1 MCTIF
6 VRLYTNFNNWFE
18 ACMLYLVLLA
28 HSGNVRQM
36 LQNPEMM
43 QEVMNSPIMQ
53 SLTSNPEIMRSI
65 MMSNPEMQQLMEVKY

>member
-1 MCTIF
+1 
-6 VRLYTNFNNWFE
+6 
-18 ACMLYLVLLA
+18 
-28 HSGNVRQM
+28 M

-65 MMSNPEMQQLMEVKY
+65 MMSNPEMQQLMEVKYWKDLSS

>member
-6 VRLYTNFNNWFE
+6 VRLYTNFSNWFE

-28 HSGNVRQM
+28 RSGNVRQM

>member
-18 ACMLYLVLLA
+18 ACMLYLVLHA